1 MQLNF
6 FLKGRSK
13 QKKMMFT
20 ALMECQRD
28 IYNLTLQQYRS
39 GSVLER
45 CAISSGLQPE
55 PIVTLNSDVLGRLV
69 FSALGQREEAGG
81 YSEEDRNRFF
91 ETTFNLLNKGGE
103 AARNANVLFDPNL
116 SNSQKA
122 SKFSSSIVN
131 EFGGPGPFTFGAASF
146 VVNLAQLAKQR
157 VDAAAKVKAVEDQ
170 KKLRQLVDNK
180 SKDFQNV
187 KEADLIAKVAER
199 YNAIKTQHEDLIK
212 FFQSND
218 QDTSTEH
225 LKAARKNVEKLQVL
239 LGDLVAKEYTESEQS
254 IRKALLIWLGTN
266 FESMKNIIIPNPVAQ
281 QDLQLPANLLND
293 QAQKKI
299 TDMVKSI
306 VSTCAPENPH
316 KKKGQE
322 SEFEALKRELARADL
337 PPERVNTLKSQLKQ
351 EVQKSS
357 VQMLEAFRKESV
369 ALRFVLQ
376 ELLKSPAR

>member
-1 MQLNF
+1 
-6 FLKGRSK
+6 
-13 QKKMMFT
+13 
-20 ALMECQRD
+20 MECQRD

-45 CAISSGLQPE
+45 CAMSSGLQPE

-69 FSALGQREEAGG
+69 FSALSQREEAGG

-131 EFGGPGPFTFGAASF
+131 EFGGPGPFAFGAASL

-170 KKLRQLVDNK
+170 KKLRQLVDSK

-199 YNAIKTQHEDLIK
+199 YNAIKTQHGELMK
-212 FFQSND
+212 FFQSSD
-218 QDTSTEH
+218 QDTSNDH
-225 LKAARKNVEKLQVL
+225 VKAAKKNVEKLKVL
-239 LGDLVAKEYTESEQS
+239 LEDLVAKEYTESEQS
-254 IRKALLIWLGTN
+254 IQKALLIWLGTN
-266 FESMKNIIIPNPVAQ
+266 FESMKNIIIPNPGAP
-281 QDLQLPANLLND
+281 QDLRLPVNLLHD
-293 QAQKKI
+293 QAQRKL

-316 KKKGQE
+316 KKKGAE
-322 SEFEALKRELARADL
+322 SDFEALKRELARADL

-376 ELLKSPAR
+376 ELLKTAAK